1 MTKYEKLITFIDNLI
16 NVANQLNKN
25 PLQKD
30 KESKGLMQKNDDICD
45 YPVINRYFQMK
56 ARIDSSKDRVVPIST
71 ELINDYNQKTGS
83 KIGRVEMCYGPNAD
97 ELIRDSHAT
106 ALTLGMAIYMSS
118 RAYKPETEEGQ
129 KTIFHELTHVKQ
141 NKEDSLQGQ
150 KTVEEL
156 EKEAEA
162 AEKLAETIKNEYR
175 TIEVGGREYKVSKE
189 TYKKLMQTL
198 KERIEKWLEDQELV
212 LSDEKFLELLLKY
225 ESIESAGRLPWQKI

>member
-1 MTKYEKLITFIDNLI
+1 MNKQQFIKILKCI
-16 NVANQLNKN
+16 SEVSEI
-25 PLQKD
+25 
-30 KESKGLMQKNDDICD
+30 ESKALIKQSKNLRLMQKNDDICD

-141 NKEDSLQGQ
+141 NQEDTLQGQ

-156 EKEAEA
+156 ENEAEA
-162 AEKLAETIKNEYR
+162 AEKLAETIKNEYK
-175 TIEVGGREYKVSKE
+175 TIEVGGKEYKVSKE

-212 LSDEKFLELLLKY
+212 LSDEKYLDLLLKY
-225 ESIESAGRLPWQKI
+225 ESIESAGRLPWQKD